1 MLTTQLNTR
10 PWYREPWPWLLMSL
24 PLVAVIAG
32 FITLAFAIHTEDG
45 MVATDYVKEGLAI
58 NRQLQRE
65 QKAAQLG
72 LRAEAEVDGSHG
84 LMRVHLAG
92 QGSLPAAL
100 YLRLV
105 HPTRSGMDQNLE
117 LRAAPNG
124 WYEGHL
130 QAPQSAHWRLVLE
143 DAGHTWRLDGSW
155 NTAAHGGI
163 AFPAP

>member
-1 MLTTQLNTR
+1 MLTTQLNPR

-32 FITLAFAIHTEDG
+32 FITLSLAIHTEDG
-45 MVATDYVKEGLAI
+45 FVASDYDKEGLAI

-72 LRAEAEVDGSHG
+72 LRAEGEVDGSNR
-84 LMRVHLAG
+84 MRMHLSG
-92 QGSLPAAL
+92 KGVLPAAL

-105 HPTRSGMDQNLE
+105 HPTRSGMDQTLE
-117 LRAAPNG
+117 LRAAPDG

-130 QAPQSAHWRLVLE
+130 QALQPAHWRLTLE

-155 NTAAHGGI
+155 NTATHGGI
-163 AFPAP
+163 TFPAL